1 MVPAKMYFP
10 EYCELASCLS
20 PSRIWSTSLAMAA
33 RESWPMAPLFA
44 DTTIWRTR
52 STMSL
57 AWVRAVSAVLSH
69 DSPSSMLREYC
80 WVRCLSAR
88 SCMALTVSTGESDGR
103 LSRRPEES
111 CSWVRCRR
119 VRLVCRPS
127 STPRASVPWVTRN
140 DMSVLP
146 SAGHVDEGVQRRVD
160 RGDELRRRLVGVL
173 VGHEVGHLLVE
184 ADARGGRTRVL
195 ELARD
200 RGLQVCLPVGG
211 LCLHSEADHEGVLSD
226 IAAT

>member
-1 MVPAKMYFP
+1 MYFP
-10 EYCELASCLS
+10 AYCVLPSCLR
-20 PSRIWSTSLAMAA
+20 PSRIWSTSLAMAS
-33 RESWPMAPLFA
+33 RESWGMAALPA
-44 DTTIWRTR
+44 WTASCRTR
-52 STMSL
+52 STMSY
-57 AWVRAVSAVLSH
+57 ACVTAVSAVLSH
-69 DSPSSMLREYC
+69 DSPSSMLRPYC
-80 WVRCLSAR
+80 VARAFSAR
-88 SCMALTVSTGESDGR
+88 SCMALTVSTGESEGR
-103 LSRRPEES
+103 LSLRPEDS
-111 CSWVRCRR
+111 CSWVRWRR

-200 RGLQVCLPVGG
+200 RGLQ
-211 LCLHSEADHEGVLSD
+211 
-226 IAAT
+226 